1 MLGSLIGV
9 LGDAV
14 KIVAA
19 PIEIAADLTRAVT
32 RPMADAATQVAK
44 DVKESVLDERDRK

>member
-1 MLGSLIGV
+1 MFGSLIGV

-32 RPMADAATQVAK
+32 KPMADAATEMAK
-44 DVKESVLDERDRK
+44 DVKSAVLDERDRK